1 VLFKSECTLQRRI
14 SETVR
19 ARVPASSANLGPGFD
34 VFSVALE
41 SPHIDMEFVAAPPGT
56 RKIMIEGVHAAEI
69 DPDPNLNAA
78 GKALSALADT
88 FGKPNG
94 YVLRVKGQIPPGKG
108 LGRSGAEAVGAVLC
122 ADRKFK
128 LGLNGVQ
135 MVQIAGKA
143 EPSHHLDNVSASAL
157 GGFNI
162 ITRSSVDGRE
172 AITTIP
178 PPKDL
183 GVAVLVPTVEKPST
197 EIARRLVPFQIQTAE
212 HVRAMGHAGRISA
225 AFAQGDVRAILE
237 TVPWDS
243 VVEPA
248 RANGGLYGYGV
259 DANHLREEKKTLLEK
274 FHVAETISG
283 AGPSRALWYS
293 ISEDRNQKRKDKTG
307 IIQPAIELVT
317 DRLKSL
323 GYELREVFVTKP
335 SSKGATIITDAD
347 KK

>member
-1 VLFKSECTLQRRI
+1 MTI
-14 SETVR
+14 G

-41 SPHIDMEFVAAPPGT
+41 SPYIEVHLAPAPSGT
-56 RKIMIEGVHAAEI
+56 RRIIIQGAHAAEI
-69 DPDPNLNAA
+69 ATDPNLNAA
-78 GKALSALADT
+78 GKALAAVADT
-88 FGKPNG
+88 FGKPDG
-94 YVLRVKGQIPPGKG
+94 YLLRMKGEIPPGKG

-122 ADRKFK
+122 ADQKFK
-128 LGLNGVQ
+128 LGLSGLQLVQ
-135 MVQIAGKA
+135 MAGKG

-162 ITRSSVDGRE
+162 VARGSVGGHE
-172 AITTIP
+172 AVTTIP

-197 EIARRLVPFQIQTAE
+197 EIARRFVPFQIQTKE

-237 TVPWDS
+237 TVSWDA

-248 RANGGLYGYGV
+248 RANGGLYGAGV
-259 DANHLREEKKTLLEK
+259 DSIHLMEEKRILFEK

-293 ISEDRNQKRKDKTG
+293 ISEDHNRKRKNNLGT
-307 IIQPAIELVT
+307 IRPAIELVRS
-317 DRLKSL
+317 RLRTL
-323 GYELREVFVTKP
+323 GYEVQEVFVTKP
-335 SSKGATIITDAD
+335 SSKGATVIASRIRSRG
-347 KK
+347 KE

>member
-1 VLFKSECTLQRRI
+1 
-14 SETVR
+14 
-19 ARVPASSANLGPGFD
+19 
-34 VFSVALE
+34 
-41 SPHIDMEFVAAPPGT
+41 
-56 RKIMIEGVHAAEI
+56 MIEGVHAAEI
-69 DPDPNLNAA
+69 DTDPNLNAA
-78 GKALSALADT
+78 GKALSALADM

-94 YVLRVKGQIPPGKG
+94 YVLRMKGEIPPGKG
-108 LGRSGAEAVGAVLC
+108 LGRSGAEAVGAVIC

-128 LGLNGVQ
+128 LGLNDVQ
-135 MVQIAGKA
+135 MVQMAGKA
-143 EPSHHLDNVSASAL
+143 EPSHHLDNVSASAR

-162 ITRSSVDGRE
+162 VTRSSVDGRE
-172 AITTIP
+172 AVTTIL

-197 EIARRLVPFQIQTAE
+197 EIARRLVPFQIKTTE
-212 HVRAMGHAGRISA
+212 HVRAMGYAGRISA
-225 AFAQGDVRAILE
+225 AFAQGDVQAILE
-237 TVPWDS
+237 TVPWDG

-259 DANHLREEKKTLLEK
+259 DSNHLWEEKKILLEK

-293 ISEDRNQKRKDKTG
+293 ISEDHNQKRKNKIG
-307 IIQPAIELVT
+307 IIQPAIGLVT

-323 GYELREVFVTKP
+323 GYEVREAFVTKP
-335 SSKGATIITDAD
+335 SSKGATIITARDAD